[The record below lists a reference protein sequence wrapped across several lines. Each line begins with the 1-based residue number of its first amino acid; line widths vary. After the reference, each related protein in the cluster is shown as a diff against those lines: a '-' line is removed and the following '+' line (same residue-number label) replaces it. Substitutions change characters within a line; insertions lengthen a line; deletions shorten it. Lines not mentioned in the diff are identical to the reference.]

1 MLQTLSNF
9 SKQVLITIMLVFP
22 IALVAD
28 LLISPLIA
36 GLSSLATAMIF
47 VLIISPI
54 MTILRP
60 LVIKLLEKLLPNKQF
75 TDTAKI
81 HQVIEKQRGN
91 VS

>member
-22 IALVAD
+22 IAMVAD

-47 VLIISPI
+47 VLIISPT
-54 MTILRP
+54 MTLLRP
-60 LVIKLLEKLLPNKQF
+60 LVMKFLEKLFSNKYKSKE
-75 TDTAKI
+75 KI
-81 HQVIEKQRGN
+81 MTIIGRGN

>member
-1 MLQTLSNF
+1 MLQTLSNY

-54 MTILRP
+54 MTLLRP
-60 LVIKLLEKLLPNKQF
+60 LVMKLLEKLFSNKHKSNDTIPNAF
-75 TDTAKI
+75 AAFS
-81 HQVIEKQRGN
+81 RGN
-91 VS
+91 N